1 MESIERGAV
10 MGINMSEPHSDFSGV
25 ELRTR
30 QITGTT
36 VTVFLILAALLA
48 GLWIISPQPLLLS
61 MALFINLAILAF
73 HDFHTF
79 RLLNLYTLTLFLAGL
94 IAVWIEPRFPVRDH
108 VIGAGVG
115 LAFFPTLNYVYR
127 RLRGH
132 DGIGLGDA
140 KLLAGL
146 GLWLGWYA
154 LPPLLLVAS
163 LLGLFYASLE
173 VLLNKRAKSKHIV
186 KKPVP
191 FGVFLAVSGWLM
203 WLFL

>member
-1 MESIERGAV
+1 
-10 MGINMSEPHSDFSGV
+10 MSESHSDFSGV
-25 ELRTR
+25 ELHTR
-30 QITGTT
+30 QITRTT
-36 VTVFLILAALLA
+36 VTVFLTLAALSA
-48 GLWIISPQPLLLS
+48 GLWVVSPQPPFLS

-73 HDFHTF
+73 HDFHSF

-94 IAVWIEPRFPVRDH
+94 IAVWIEPRVPVRDH
-108 VIGAGVG
+108 VIGAGIG
-115 LAFFPTLNYVYR
+115 LVFFPTLNYIYR

-132 DGIGLGDA
+132 DGVGLGDA

-163 LLGLFYASLE
+163 LLGLLYASLE
-173 VLLNKRAKSKHIV
+173 FLLSRRAKSRSLV

>member
-1 MESIERGAV
+1 
-10 MGINMSEPHSDFSGV
+10 MSESHSDFSGV
-25 ELRTR
+25 ELHTR
-30 QITGTT
+30 QITRTT
-36 VTVFLILAALLA
+36 VAVFLILAALSA
-48 GLWIISPQPLLLS
+48 GLWIVNPQPLFLS
-61 MALFINLAILAF
+61 MALFANLAVLAF
-73 HDFHTF
+73 HDFHMF
-79 RLLNLYTLTLFLAGL
+79 RLPNLYTLTLFLAGM

-108 VIGAGVG
+108 VIGAGIG
-115 LAFFPTLNYVYR
+115 LVFFPTLNYIYR

-140 KLLAGL
+140 KLLSGL

-173 VLLNKRAKSKHIV
+173 LLLNKRAKSKHIV

-191 FGVFLAVSGWLM
+191 FGVFLAASGWLT